1 MTGDRA
7 GLQDVAG
14 VEAAQST
21 LLAALKIHC
30 SGHYGREAGVMV
42 GRLMGNLVELRSV
55 GRLASDV
62 ITSRLH
68 TASDT
73 TELTVLTRIVQLT
86 EEQIPASTS

>member
-1 MTGDRA
+1 LTGDRA

-21 LLAALKIHC
+21 LLTALKIHC
-30 SGHYGREAGVMV
+30 SGHYGRESSIMV

-73 TELTVLTRIVQLT
+73 TELTVLTRIVQLIDDQT
-86 EEQIPASTS
+86 PPSTS